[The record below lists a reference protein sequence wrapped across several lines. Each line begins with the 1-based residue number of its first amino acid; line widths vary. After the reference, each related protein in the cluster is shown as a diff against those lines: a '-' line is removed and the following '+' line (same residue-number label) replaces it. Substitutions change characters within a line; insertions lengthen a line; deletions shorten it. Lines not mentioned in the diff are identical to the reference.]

1 MDTEDITLHEKLF
14 DDELNKDH
22 NKYLNAKKN
31 IPPVVGEYA
40 YYDSRLY
47 NKNPHW
53 VVNVSRGCHYSLN
66 ILMGNQQYITCH
78 GKIERIDKK
87 VDHTNRTSKFSD

>member
-1 MDTEDITLHEKLF
+1 MNAQDIVQHEKLS
-14 DDELNKDH
+14 DYEVNDDH
-22 NKYLNAKKN
+22 NKYFNAKKN

-53 VVNVSRGCHYSLN
+53 IVNVSRGCHYSLN
-66 ILMGNQQYITCH
+66 ILMGHQSYITCH

-87 VDHTNRTSKFSD
+87 VVHTNKNLKFSD